1 MIFAEFVSCIVFLGG
16 ETVEKLK
23 KTQTLTKITCEK
35 CHKEYFVPFVADGHR
50 KYYCDECLKEM
61 HKSRK
66 EGKIK
71 KVFDPKNEKYMFDF
85 ICDICGEFRHAFYAP
100 KRENGKIWC
109 KECESKHKIEERKKS
124 RKNVILAASN
134 QAAKDSLPFKKED
147 EDE

>member
-1 MIFAEFVSCIVFLGG
+1 MN
-16 ETVEKLK
+16 KLK
-23 KTQTLTKITCEK
+23 KTLTSTKVICAK
-35 CHKEYFVPFVADGHR
+35 CGKEYFVSFVADGHR
-50 KYYCDECLKEM
+50 DYYCDDCLKEM

-109 KECESKHKIEERKKS
+109 KECESKHKAEERKKA

-134 QAAKDSLPFKKED
+134 QAAKDSLPFKKDEED
-147 EDE
+147 DE

>member
-1 MIFAEFVSCIVFLGG
+1 MKK
-16 ETVEKLK
+16 EKT
-23 KTQTLTKITCEK
+23 TQTATKVVCAK
-35 CHKEYFVPFVADGHR
+35 CGKEYFVPFVADGHR
-50 KYYCDECLKEM
+50 DYYCDECLKEM

-134 QAAKDSLPFKKED
+134 QAAKDSLPFKKD
-147 EDE
+147 EDDDE

>member
-1 MIFAEFVSCIVFLGG
+1 MN
-16 ETVEKLK
+16 KLK
-23 KTQTLTKITCEK
+23 KTLTSTKVICAK
-35 CHKEYFVPFVADGHR
+35 CGKEYFVSFVADGHR
-50 KYYCDECLKEM
+50 DYYCDECLKEM
-61 HKSRK
+61 HKNRK

-124 RKNVILAASN
+124 RKKIIIAASN
-134 QAAKDSLPFKKED
+134 QAAKDSLPFKKDEEED
-147 EDE
+147 E

>member
-1 MIFAEFVSCIVFLGG
+1 MNKI
-16 ETVEKLK
+16 K
-23 KTQTLTKITCEK
+23 KTLTSTKVICAK
-35 CHKEYFVPFVADGHR
+35 CGKEYFVSFVADGHR
-50 KYYCDECLKEM
+50 DYYCDECLKEM
-61 HKSRK
+61 HKNRK

-134 QAAKDSLPFKKED
+134 QAAKDSLPFKKDEED
-147 EDE
+147 DE

>member
-1 MIFAEFVSCIVFLGG
+1 MK
-16 ETVEKLK
+16 KLK
-23 KTQTLTKITCEK
+23 KTQTLTKITCEN

-61 HKSRK
+61 HKKRK

-71 KVFDPKNEKYMFDF
+71 KVFDPKNEKYMYDF
-85 ICDICGEFRHAFYAP
+85 VCDICGEFRHAFYAP

-109 KECESKHKIEERKKS
+109 KECESQKKLEERKKA
-124 RKNVILAASN
+124 RKNVILASSPEAMNSIL
-134 QAAKDSLPFKKED
+134 KKKED